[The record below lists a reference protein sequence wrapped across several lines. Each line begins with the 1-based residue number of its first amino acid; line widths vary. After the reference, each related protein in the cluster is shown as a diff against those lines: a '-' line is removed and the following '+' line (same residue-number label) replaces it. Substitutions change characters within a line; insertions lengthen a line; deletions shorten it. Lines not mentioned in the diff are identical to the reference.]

1 MFFSILLTGPFR
13 SFSRRLPVSHEGM
26 RPLFDGMQD
35 RRVAEKA

>member
-1 MFFSILLTGPFR
+1 MFFSILLTGP
-13 SFSRRLPVSHEGM
+13 SRDFGHLLPVSHGGM